1 MCKAFVKGLKNC
13 GNPNGSRY
21 HQKMALYTELY
32 KNKDNEKLGAF
43 ANGQSQ
49 DGGDSASIMSSKS
62 QPGKLFRFL
71 CSKWRKIWSG
81 RAISVIS
88 KFDFFPK
95 LISFFYFSE
104 RRDQRSI

>member
-1 MCKAFVKGLKNC
+1 MCKAFVKGLNNC

-62 QPGKLFRFL
+62 QPAKGEIKGA
-71 CSKWRKIWSG
+71 SK
-81 RAISVIS
+81 
-88 KFDFFPK
+88 
-95 LISFFYFSE
+95 
-104 RRDQRSI
+104 RSIVALMSNLIKRKERKGGRDAGVEGSEVVVVATK